1 MKFKLKDF
9 RLVEAFSQSIKMMK
23 KIILESL
30 DDSIA
35 IPFLFNRLKRAFD
48 RLRDSQPIET
58 RKTKFSIEFF
68 GICSKYLKRF

>member
-1 MKFKLKDF
+1 MKFELKDF

-35 IPFLFNRLKRAFD
+35 IRFLFNRLKRAFD

-58 RKTKFSIEFF
+58 RKTEVSIEFF
-68 GICSKYLKRF
+68 GICSKCLKRF

>member
-1 MKFKLKDF
+1 MKFELKDF

-35 IPFLFNRLKRAFD
+35 IRFLFNRLKRAFD

-58 RKTKFSIEFF
+58 HKTEFSIEFF
-68 GICSKYLKRF
+68 GICSKCLKRF